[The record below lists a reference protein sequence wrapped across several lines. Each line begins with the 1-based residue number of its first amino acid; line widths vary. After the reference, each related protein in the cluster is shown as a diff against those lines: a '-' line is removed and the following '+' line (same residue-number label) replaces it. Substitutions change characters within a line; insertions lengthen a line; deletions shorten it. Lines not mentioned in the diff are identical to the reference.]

1 MKKKAQKFS
10 FVMMIIFFLT
20 GIAMTIVAAV
30 TIGTGFGTVS
40 SSSSSLWDYGSTSV
54 KVNPFAKYVFPTILC
69 GLVGTFSITAVWWA
83 VLEHFKNVEK
93 GLDQICRS
101 NSGKEELPDSAYSYV
116 PAFAASMANRP
127 QVPAA
132 QQPQYQPYPR
142 QYAPS
147 QPAQPIQQQPVQPTA
162 PAPAPVAPTPAPAAP
177 APTAPA
183 PTAPAPAP
191 AAQASADWV
200 CSNCGTSNNADA
212 NFCLGCGHK
221 KD

>member
-10 FVMMIIFFLT
+10 FIMMIIFFLT

-30 TIGTGFGTVS
+30 TVGTGFGTVS

-93 GLDQICRS
+93 GLDQLYRS
-101 NSGKEELPDSAYSYV
+101 NAGKEELPDSAYSYI
-116 PAFAASMANRP
+116 PTFAANMANRP
-127 QVPAA
+127 QTPAA
-132 QQPQYQPYPR
+132 QQPQYQPYPQQ
-142 QYAPS
+142 QYGQQPS
-147 QPAQPIQQQPVQPTA
+147 QPVQPIQPPVHPAAPA
-162 PAPAPVAPTPAPAAP
+162 PAPAPVAPAPEAP
-177 APTAPA
+177 
-183 PTAPAPAP
+183 APAPAP
-191 AAQASADWV
+191 AAQSSAEWV
-200 CSNCGTSNNADA
+200 CPNCGTTNSADA